1 MNGLVRY
8 HSASLPSVFKL
19 NKHDGKITV
28 NGKLD
33 EAKVYRFEV
42 IASDQGDPSLKSVQE
57 VRVDVVEKAR
67 PIFTKKQY
75 QATVSEAASKKTV

>member
-1 MNGLVRY
+1 MNGIVRY

-19 NKHDGKITV
+19 NKHDGRITI

-33 EAKVYRFEV
+33 DAKVYRFEV
-42 IASDQGDPSLKSVQE
+42 IATDQGEPPMKTVQE

-75 QATVSEAASKKTV
+75 QATVSEAAPKKTV